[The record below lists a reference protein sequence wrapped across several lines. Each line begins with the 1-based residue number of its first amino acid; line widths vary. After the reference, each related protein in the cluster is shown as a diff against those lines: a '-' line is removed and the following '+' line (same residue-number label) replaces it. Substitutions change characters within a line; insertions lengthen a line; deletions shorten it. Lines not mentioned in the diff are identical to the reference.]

1 MRRLSEFDAELLAVR
16 FRNMLHLPQDVP
28 FPVKESLEQLGIL
41 AVFRPLSDSSYG
53 MSIKTKDG
61 LRFMLISSN
70 STLGRQRFTIGHE
83 LFHLYYDENLQ
94 PHMCGADGKLPSEQS
109 ADMFASNLL
118 MPRVGLLSML
128 PDDFHTTK
136 EMDLATVVK
145 MEQRF
150 MVSRQALLYRLKRLS
165 IISEDKLQS
174 LLLAPTRDAALR
186 RGYDTSVYE
195 KGNEGLVIGDYSS
208 MATDLFE
215 KGLISEGH
223 YNELIN
229 SLTNAG

>member
-1 MRRLSEFDAELLAVR
+1 MRRLTEFDAELLAVK

-28 FPVKESLEQLGIL
+28 FPVKEALEQLGIL
-41 AVFRPLSDSSYG
+41 TVFRPLSESSYG

-61 LRFMLISSN
+61 YRFMLVSSN
-70 STLGRQRFTIGHE
+70 STIGRQHFTIGHE
-83 LFHLYYDENLQ
+83 LYHLYYDEDPQ
-94 PHMCGADGKLPSEQS
+94 PHMCGRDGKSPSEQS

-118 MPRVGLLSML
+118 LPRVGIIAML
-128 PDDFHTTK
+128 PDDFRCHK
-136 EMDLATVVK
+136 QIDLATVVK

-150 MVSRQALLYRLKRLS
+150 QVSRKALLFRLKRLS
-165 IISEDKLQS
+165 IISEDELQS
-174 LLLAPTRDAALR
+174 LLLAPTREAALR

-195 KGNEGLVIGDYSS
+195 KGNEGLVIGDYSA

-215 KGLISEGH
+215 TGRISEGH

-229 SLTNAG
+229 VLSNNV